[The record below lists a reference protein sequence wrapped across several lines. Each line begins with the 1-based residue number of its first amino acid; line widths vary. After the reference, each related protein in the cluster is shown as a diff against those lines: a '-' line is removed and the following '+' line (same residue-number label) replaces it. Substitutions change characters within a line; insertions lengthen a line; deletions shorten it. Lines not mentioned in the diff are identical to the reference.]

1 MVKRSK
7 NVSRPTTRRPASR
20 PVARPTAPA
29 AAEPAQIRSRSSL
42 TEAEIQKA
50 AEIEAQLVAQEKA
63 ADQVRR
69 RGRVSRDAFPG
80 DVNAPLA
87 VRAAH
92 EYAYVARDVRHIIL
106 TASIMAGILAVL
118 HVLINVLGVVTL

>member
-7 NVSRPTTRRPASR
+7 NVSRPTNRRPAAR
-20 PVARPTAPA
+20 PVARPAAPSTAVPT
-29 AAEPAQIRSRSSL
+29 PIRSGSSL